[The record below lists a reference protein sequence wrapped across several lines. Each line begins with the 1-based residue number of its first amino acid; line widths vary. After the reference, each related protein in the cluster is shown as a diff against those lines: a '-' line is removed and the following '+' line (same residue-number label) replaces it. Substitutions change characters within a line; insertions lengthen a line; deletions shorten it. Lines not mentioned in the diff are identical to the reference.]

1 MDLNAIKNRLSQLQ
15 TATNRTSNLWKPQPG
30 NQIVRIVPYKF
41 NKDNPFIELYFHYDL
56 GGKNYLSPI
65 SFGRPDPIE
74 EFAQK
79 LKGTGSKDDYRLGK
93 KVEAKMRTYAPVVVR
108 GEEAQGVRFWGFGKT
123 VYQELLSII
132 ADPDYGDITDAV
144 SGRDVAVVFKTAEE
158 TGKSFPSTSI
168 RVKPN
173 QTPITEDAS
182 LLETLTEN
190 QKNIT
195 EIYQEQSYEDLTQAL
210 NDYLNGGST
219 TEEETQEEKT
229 AVADASTYDSQQT
242 SDAVDD
248 LFYNYIKNNIVGVEA
263 NTNKTECVQRILYK
277 AGHTHYLT

>member
-1 MDLNAIKNRLSQLQ
+1 MDLNAIKNRLNQLQ
-15 TATNRTSNLWKPQPG
+15 TTNTRTSNLWKPQPG
-30 NQIVRIVPYKF
+30 QQLVRIVPYKH

-79 LKGTGSKDDYRLGK
+79 LKSTGSKDDYRLGRK
-93 KVEAKMRTYAPVVVR
+93 IEAKMRTFAPVVVR
-108 GEEAQGVRFWGFGKT
+108 GEEKEGVRFWGFGKT

-132 ADPDYGDITDAV
+132 ADPDYGDITDPS
-144 SGRDVAVVFKTAEE
+144 SGRDVAVEFKTAEE

-182 LLETLTEN
+182 VLEAIKES

-195 EIYQEQSYEDLTQAL
+195 EIYQERSYDELTQAL
-210 NDYLNGGST
+210 NDYLNGGAEST
-219 TEEETQEEKT
+219 EKT
-229 AVADASTYDSQQT
+229 KEEAKTSSKASSYNSKET
-242 SDAVDD
+242 SDAFDD
-248 LFYNYIKNNIVGVEA
+248 LFNS
-263 NTNKTECVQRILYK
+263 
-277 AGHTHYLT
+277 

>member
-1 MDLNAIKNRLSQLQ
+1 MDLNAIKSRLSQLQ
-15 TATNRTSNLWKPQPG
+15 TSNNRTSNLWKPQPG

-79 LKGTGSKDDYRLGK
+79 LKGTGSKDDYRLGR

-108 GEEAQGVRFWGFGKT
+108 GEENQGVKFWGFGKT

-132 ADPDYGDITDAV
+132 ADPDYGDITDPV
-144 SGRDVAVVFKTAEE
+144 NGRDVAVVFKTAEE

-182 LLETLTEN
+182 LLETLTES

-210 NDYLNGGST
+210 NDYLNGGSSSEET
-219 TEEETQEEKT
+219 KEEEKP
-229 AVADASTYDSQQT
+229 AVAEASTYDSQKT
-242 SDAVDD
+242 SDAFDD
-248 LFYNYIKNNIVGVEA
+248 LFNN
-263 NTNKTECVQRILYK
+263 
-277 AGHTHYLT
+277 

>member
-1 MDLNAIKNRLSQLQ
+1 MDLNAIKTRLNQLQ
-15 TATNRTSNLWKPQPG
+15 TTNTRTTNLWKPQPG
-30 NQIVRIVPYKF
+30 QQLIRIVPYKF

-79 LKGTGSKDDYRLGK
+79 LKSTGSKDDYRLGRK
-93 KVEAKMRTYAPVVVR
+93 IEAKMRTFAPIVVR
-108 GEEAQGVRFWGFGKT
+108 GEEKEGVRFWGFGKT

-132 ADPDYGDITDAV
+132 ADPDYGDITDP
-144 SGRDVAVVFKTAEE
+144 SNGRDVAVEFKTAEE
-158 TGKSFPSTSI
+158 TGKSFPSTTI

-182 LLETLTEN
+182 ILEAIKET

-195 EIYQEQSYEDLTQAL
+195 EIYQERSYDELTQAL
-210 NDYLNGGST
+210 NDYLNGG
-219 TEEETQEEKT
+219 TESEGKTKEEAKT
-229 AVADASTYDSQQT
+229 PSKTSSYNAKET
-242 SDAVDD
+242 SDAFDD
-248 LFYNYIKNNIVGVEA
+248 IFNS
-263 NTNKTECVQRILYK
+263 
-277 AGHTHYLT
+277 

>member
-15 TATNRTSNLWKPQPG
+15 TTNNRTSNLWKPQPG
-30 NQIVRIVPYKF
+30 SQVVRIVPYKF
-41 NKDNPFIELYFHYDL
+41 NADNPFIELYFHYDL

-79 LKGTGSKDDYRLGK
+79 LKSTGSKDDYRLGRK
-93 KVEAKMRTYAPVVVR
+93 IEAKMRTFAPVIVR
-108 GEEAQGVRFWGFGKT
+108 GEENQGVKFWGFGKT

-132 ADPDYGDITDAV
+132 AAPDYGDITDSV
-144 SGRDVAVVFKTAEE
+144 NGRDVAVEFKTAEE

-182 LLETLTEN
+182 VLESINES

-195 EIYQEQSYEDLTQAL
+195 EIYTERSYDELTQAL
-210 NDYLNGGST
+210 DSYLNGDSSN
-219 TEEETQEEKT
+219 EEETKQEEVKET
-229 AVADASTYDSQQT
+229 APASSYDKKET
-242 SDAVDD
+242 SDAFDD
-248 LFYNYIKNNIVGVEA
+248 LFNS
-263 NTNKTECVQRILYK
+263 
-277 AGHTHYLT
+277 

>member
-15 TATNRTSNLWKPQPG
+15 TTNNRTSNLWKPQPG

-79 LKGTGSKDDYRLGK
+79 LKSTGSKDDYRLGR

-108 GEEAQGVRFWGFGKT
+108 GEENQGVKFWGFGKT

-132 ADPDYGDITDAV
+132 ADPDYGDITDPV

-182 LLETLTEN
+182 LLETLTEH

-210 NDYLNGGST
+210 NDYLNGGSSS
-219 TEEETQEEKT
+219 EEESNEEEKT
-229 AVADASTYDSQQT
+229 AAPAASTYDSQKT
-242 SDAVDD
+242 SDAFDD
-248 LFYNYIKNNIVGVEA
+248 LFNN
-263 NTNKTECVQRILYK
+263 
-277 AGHTHYLT
+277 